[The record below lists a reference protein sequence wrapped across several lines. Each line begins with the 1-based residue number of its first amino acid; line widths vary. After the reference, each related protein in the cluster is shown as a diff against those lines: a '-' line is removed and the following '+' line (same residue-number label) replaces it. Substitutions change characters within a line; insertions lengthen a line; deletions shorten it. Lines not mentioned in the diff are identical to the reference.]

1 MIKEIQDYIDFVRS
15 GKIRVCEEQILLIDL
30 VENAFK
36 TESIYVDEEQLHKYL
51 SLQKYFPFKLLEWE
65 VFCFTLHNC
74 TYKAPGRLRWPDL
87 FVMVG
92 RGAGKNG
99 YLSFEDFCLMTKI
112 NGIKKY
118 NIDICAN
125 SEEQAKTSFDD
136 VYEVLEDNK
145 AKLSRSF
152 TWNKEII
159 INTSTG
165 SELKFRTNNSK
176 TKDGGRPGKVD
187 FDEYHAYEDYKNIN
201 VFTTG
206 LGKKKQPRTT
216 IITTNG
222 DVRDGP
228 LDKKVSI
235 AMDILKGKIP
245 DNGLLPFICRL
256 PNKEEVDDPLNWDKA
271 NPSLHAF
278 PDLQDQLKKEY
289 IDYKEDPISNSAFM
303 TKRMNVITLS
313 SDKEVTTWDNILA
326 TNQPIPYEDLQGA
339 NCYAATDYAKTTDF
353 VSAGLLFNYKGK
365 FVWITHTWVC
375 SKSRDLQRIKAPL
388 KEWEKAGFLTFIDDD
403 EISPDI
409 PAEWFAEQGEKYYIT
424 RFFID
429 NYRWT
434 LLRKSFNQVG
444 FDTDKKGYNNVTLIR
459 PSHIMLA
466 YPTINSAFTNHNIIW
481 GDNPLMRWACNNTCL
496 HPEKYENYTFAK
508 IEPKSRKT
516 DPFMAFVTSMAGN
529 AIEELE
535 ECGDDVGL
543 EDFDVF
549 GC

>member
-206 LGKKKQPRTT
+206 LGKKNQPRTT

-278 PDLQDQLKKEY
+278 PDLQDRLKKEY

-339 NCYAATDYAKTTDF
+339 TCYAATDYAKTTDF

-466 YPTINSAFTNHNIIW
+466 YPIINSAFSNKNIIW